1 MTKKYEIESKIY
13 EFLGI
18 KLFKKA
24 VFKLEK
30 IIHKKDGKKNINY
43 HIKNSINKQSV
54 DDFKK
59 YLYYNGTIH
68 IRNLLFDIPAVI
80 LTIVSKFNPLI
91 ITIIFLWLIKDV
103 YCIMLQRYNW
113 IKIKYLEKKL
123 EVREERRVEAEEKEI
138 DKELIRTVI
147 EQNQLSKENL
157 IIELKTFRNYLLKSK
172 TESNEIST
180 ETLDI
185 INNSVKKK
193 VKTKENKKN
202 D

>member
-138 DKELIRTVI
+138 DKELIRSVI

-172 TESNEIST
+172 TESNEISS

>member
-1 MTKKYEIESKIY
+1 MTKKYKIESKIY

-18 KLFKKA
+18 KSFKKA

-68 IRNLLFDIPAVI
+68 IKNLLFDIPAVI
-80 LTIVSKFNPLI
+80 LTIVLKFSPLI
-91 ITIIFLWLIKDV
+91 IIILFLWLIKDL
-103 YCIMLQRYNW
+103 YCVMLQRYNW

-123 EVREERRVEAEEKEI
+123 EVREERKIEAEEKEI

-147 EQNQLSKENL
+147 EQSQLNKENL
-157 IIELKTFRNYLLKSK
+157 IIELKTFRNYLLKTK
-172 TESNEIST
+172 TESNEISS

-185 INNSVKKK
+185 IDNSVKKK
-193 VKTKENKKN
+193 IKTKEKN
-202 D
+202 E

>member
-138 DKELIRTVI
+138 DKELIRSVI

>member
-138 DKELIRTVI
+138 DKELIRSVI

-172 TESNEIST
+172 TESNEISS

-185 INNSVKKK
+185 INNSIKKK

>member
-1 MTKKYEIESKIY
+1 MTKKYKIESKIY

-18 KLFKKA
+18 KSFKKA

-68 IRNLLFDIPAVI
+68 IKNLLFDIPAVI
-80 LTIVSKFNPLI
+80 LTIVLKFNPLI
-91 ITIIFLWLIKDV
+91 IIILFLWLIKDL
-103 YCIMLQRYNW
+103 YCVMLQRYNW

-123 EVREERRVEAEEKEI
+123 EVREERNIEAEEKEI

-147 EQNQLSKENL
+147 EQSQLNKENL
-157 IIELKTFRNYLLKSK
+157 IIELKTFRSYLLKTK
-172 TESNEIST
+172 TESNEISS

-185 INNSVKKK
+185 IDNSVKKK
-193 VKTKENKKN
+193 IKTKEKN
-202 D
+202 E